1 MTMNIN
7 GRNKKMTNIKKIKL
21 YTILFHSF
29 IIIGAGHGIGVM
41 LFFDYLSIPMLFNN
55 GIEYNLNAE
64 YQDRLMLVGLIS
76 IIGKITL
83 ILSIFINLNKIKNV
97 ITLIGIILLW
107 ISVFFLTSGNWF
119 YNWLYGFT
127 FLTSIPFLIYSI
139 KLTQLIFKNKRV

>member
-139 KLTQLIFKNKRV
+139 KLTLSLIHI

>member
-1 MTMNIN
+1 MNIN

-41 LFFDYLSIPMLFNN
+41 LFFDYLSIPMLFKN

-64 YQDRLMLVGLIS
+64 YQDRLMFVGLIS

-83 ILSIFINLNKIKNV
+83 ILSIFINLNNIKNV
-97 ITLIGIILLW
+97 TTLIGIILLW
-107 ISVFFLTSGNWF
+107 ISVYFLTSGNWF
-119 YNWLYGFT
+119 YDWLYGFT

-139 KLTQLIFKNKRV
+139 KLTKLIFKNKRE

>member
-1 MTMNIN
+1 MNIN

>member
-76 IIGKITL
+76 IIGKITI

>member
-1 MTMNIN
+1 
-7 GRNKKMTNIKKIKL
+7 MTNIKKIKL

>member
-41 LFFDYLSIPMLFNN
+41 LFFYYLSIPMLFNN
-55 GIEYNLNAE
+55 GIEYNLKAE

-119 YNWLYGFT
+119 YDWLYGFT

-139 KLTQLIFKNKRV
+139 KLTQLIFKNKRE

>member
-55 GIEYNLNAE
+55 GIEYNLKAE

-119 YNWLYGFT
+119 YDWLYGFT

-139 KLTQLIFKNKRV
+139 KLTQLIFKNKRE

>member
-83 ILSIFINLNKIKNV
+83 ILKIFINLNKIKNV

>member
-55 GIEYNLNAE
+55 GIDYNLKAE

-119 YNWLYGFT
+119 YDWLYGFT

-139 KLTQLIFKNKRV
+139 KLTQLIFKNKRE